1 MKSMAYKQTK
11 EYECLS
17 IDDNSNSL
25 VRKID
30 GGDRKTNKMRHLF
43 GVSLL
48 VEIMTTTSGVVEQ
61 RHHHT
66 PKPKH
71 TNIT

>member
-17 IDDNSNSL
+17 IDDSNSL

-48 VEIMTTTSGVVEQ
+48 VEIMTMTSGVVEQ
-61 RHHHT
+61 CHHHT
-66 PKPKH
+66 PKPTA
-71 TNIT
+71 TNMT